1 MPLIIMEE
9 KVDEC
14 VREIATRVVAE
25 MTRLY
30 EFTEGRMSVFGMALK
45 ESLPRVRVKLRRWCE
60 QVLNQHPAVKLDELL
75 QSAIGPLTVTTTAGG
90 ELPAQASRDA
100 SRFHMMEW
108 TKEDVDNLFIAGKN
122 VTLPV
127 TADFAIPVGTTP
139 LVNKLFGLILS
150 GIGKYLQP
158 VGNYQPADVERI
170 YAVFEAVLDQVK
182 QKFGICDENLL
193 PAGEQLL

>member
-25 MTRLY
+25 MSRLY
-30 EFTEGRMSVFGMALK
+30 EFTEGRDSVFGQALK

-60 QVLNQHPAVKLDELL
+60 QVLNRHPAIKLDEMLN
-75 QSAIGPLTVTTTAGG
+75 SATSPLVLTTTAAGAP
-90 ELPAQASRDA
+90 LPTSADA
-100 SRFHMMEW
+100 SKFHLMEW
-108 TKEDVDNLFIAGKN
+108 TKEDVDNLFIAGKDYS
-122 VTLPV
+122 LPV
-127 TADFAIPVGTTP
+127 TAEYAIPLGTTP
-139 LVNKLFGLILS
+139 LVNKLFGLILA

-182 QKFGICDENLL
+182 QQFGICDENLL
-193 PAGEQLL
+193 PAGEALL